1 MLFQNFHINN
11 LFNIYLYI
19 YVGDA
24 ESLSFGRF
32 LNTWARGDITGR
44 RT

>member
-1 MLFQNFHINN
+1 MYYKDITKNV
-11 LFNIYLYI
+11 I

-24 ESLSFGRF
+24 ETSSLSFGRF

>member
-1 MLFQNFHINN
+1 MCLCVYI
-11 LFNIYLYI
+11 YI
-19 YVGDA
+19 YVGDV
-24 ESLSFGRF
+24 ETSSLSFGRF

>member
-1 MLFQNFHINN
+1 MYIDACKC
-11 LFNIYLYI
+11 ILYM

-24 ESLSFGRF
+24 ETSSLSFGRF